1 MEGSTTKMKILKQ
14 IIVGTC
20 SASFLMVIIGFA
32 TPGWLIFDVDMHK
45 MQELEMKNQPVW
57 MQKQYK
63 ERLALMKK
71 DPTKPDMQDLRVTF
85 GPFYM
90 RYCLTMTFGT
100 ISTDICVMLS
110 SGNAIELVETMMR
123 NNISGKPAMQ
133 MMEELHKNGIN
144 ISIESMINMCI
155 AIVVVCSLT
164 LIQSFVSLVLTL
176 VYSCKRYPRK
186 RLGVVGSISL
196 ILSGTI
202 NFLFVIIYLI
212 MNGQY
217 TNILS
222 AQHLED
228 AMDLGFPYSPL
239 LCMLGSIM
247 YFVCAGIL
255 IYLTKNSKGQYN
267 YEMMIIDT
275 STGGSTYIAKT

>member
-1 MEGSTTKMKILKQ
+1 MISVIL
-14 IIVGTC
+14 
-20 SASFLMVIIGFA
+20 
-32 TPGWLIFDVDMHK
+32 
-45 MQELEMKNQPVW
+45 
-57 MQKQYK
+57 
-63 ERLALMKK
+63 
-71 DPTKPDMQDLRVTF
+71 
-85 GPFYM
+85 
-90 RYCLTMTFGT
+90 
-100 ISTDICVMLS
+100 
-110 SGNAIELVETMMR
+110 
-123 NNISGKPAMQ
+123 GKPAMQ
-133 MMEELHKNGIN
+133 MMKELHKNGIN

>member
-1 MEGSTTKMKILKQ
+1 MKIIKQ
-14 IIVGTC
+14 IMIGTG
-20 SASFLMVIIGFA
+20 SASFLMVIIGFV
-32 TPGWLIFDVDMHK
+32 TPGWLILNIDLPK
-45 MQELEMKNQPVW
+45 IQEQEMKKQPVW
-57 MQKQYK
+57 MQNQYK

-71 DPTKPDMQDLRVTF
+71 DPNKPDMEDLRVTF

-90 RYCLTMTFGT
+90 RYCMTMKIGT
-100 ISTDICVMLS
+100 VSTDICVMLS
-110 SGNAIELVETMMR
+110 SGNAIDLMETTMR
-123 NNISGKPAMQ
+123 NNNSAMQ
-133 MMEELHKNGIN
+133 MVEELHKNGIN
-144 ISIESMINMCI
+144 ISIESMINICI
-155 AIVVVCSLT
+155 AIIVVCSLT

-202 NFLFVIIYLI
+202 TFLFVIIYLI

-217 TNILS
+217 RNVLTT
-222 AQHLED
+222 QHLED
-228 AMDLGFPYSPL
+228 VLDLGFPYSPV
-239 LCMLGSIM
+239 LCILGSIM

-255 IYLTKNSKGQYN
+255 INLTKNSKGQYN
-267 YEMMIIDT
+267 YEMMVIDT

>member
-1 MEGSTTKMKILKQ
+1 MKIIKQ
-14 IIVGTC
+14 IMIGTG
-20 SASFLMVIIGFA
+20 SASFLMVIIGFV
-32 TPGWLIFDVDMHK
+32 TPGWLIVNIDLPK
-45 MQELEMKNQPVW
+45 IQEQEMKKQPVW
-57 MQKQYK
+57 MQNQYK

-71 DPTKPDMQDLRVTF
+71 DPNKPDMEDLRITF

-90 RYCLTMTFGT
+90 RYCMTMKIGT
-100 ISTDICVMLS
+100 ISSDICVIMS
-110 SGNAIELVETMMR
+110 SGNAIDLVETRMR
-123 NNISGKPAMQ
+123 NNNSAMQ
-133 MMEELHKNGIN
+133 MVEEQHNNEIN
-144 ISIESMINMCI
+144 ISKESMINICI
-155 AIVVVCSLT
+155 AIIVVCSLT

-202 NFLFVIIYLI
+202 TFLFVIIYLI

-217 TNILS
+217 TNVLT

-228 AMDLGFPYSPL
+228 ALDLGFPYSPV
-239 LCMLGSIM
+239 LCILGSIM

-255 IYLTKNSKGQYN
+255 INLTKNSKGQYN
-267 YEMMIIDT
+267 YEMMVIDT

>member
-1 MEGSTTKMKILKQ
+1 MI
-14 IIVGTC
+14 GTG
-20 SASFLMVIIGFA
+20 SASFLMVIIGFV
-32 TPGWLIFDVDMHK
+32 TPGWLILNIDLPK
-45 MQELEMKNQPVW
+45 IQEQEMKKQPVW
-57 MQKQYK
+57 MQNQYK

-71 DPTKPDMQDLRVTF
+71 DPNKPDMEDLRVTF

-90 RYCLTMTFGT
+90 RYCMTMKIGT
-100 ISTDICVMLS
+100 VSTDICVMLS
-110 SGNAIELVETMMR
+110 SGNAIDLMETTMR
-123 NNISGKPAMQ
+123 NNNSAMQ
-133 MMEELHKNGIN
+133 MVEELHKNGIN
-144 ISIESMINMCI
+144 ISIESMINICI
-155 AIVVVCSLT
+155 AIIVVCSLT

-202 NFLFVIIYLI
+202 TFLFVIIYLI

-217 TNILS
+217 RNVLTT
-222 AQHLED
+222 QHLED
-228 AMDLGFPYSPL
+228 VLDLGFPYSPV
-239 LCMLGSIM
+239 LCILGSIM

-255 IYLTKNSKGQYN
+255 INLTKNSKGQYN
-267 YEMMIIDT
+267 YEMMVIDT

>member
-1 MEGSTTKMKILKQ
+1 
-14 IIVGTC
+14 
-20 SASFLMVIIGFA
+20 MVIIGFV
-32 TPGWLIFDVDMHK
+32 TPGWLIFNVDVPK
-45 MQELEMKNQPVW
+45 MLEWEMKSQPVW
-57 MQKQYK
+57 MRNQNK

-71 DPTKPDMQDLRVTF
+71 DANIPDIQDIRVTF

-90 RYCLTMTFGT
+90 RYCMTMKIGT
-100 ISTDICVMLS
+100 VSTDICVMLS
-110 SGNAIELVETMMR
+110 SGNAIDLMETTMR
-123 NNISGKPAMQ
+123 NNNSAMQ
-133 MMEELHKNGIN
+133 MVEEQHNNEIN
-144 ISIESMINMCI
+144 ISKESMINICI
-155 AIVVVCSLT
+155 AIIVVCSLT

-202 NFLFVIIYLI
+202 TFLFVIIYLI

-217 TNILS
+217 TKVLT
-222 AQHLED
+222 AQHFED
-228 AMDLGFPYSPL
+228 ALDLGFPYSPI

-255 IYLTKNSKGQYN
+255 INLTKNSKGQYN
-267 YEMMIIDT
+267 YEMMVID
-275 STGGSTYIAKT
+275 SSAGGSTYIAKT

>member
-144 ISIESMINMCI
+144 ISIESM
-155 AIVVVCSLT
+155 
-164 LIQSFVSLVLTL
+164 
-176 VYSCKRYPRK
+176 YSCKRYPRK